1 MKSYIL
7 AFLLL
12 FIVCSC
18 RIYPPRQS
26 KYYKHKLK
34 GTERNYQTTFMNQ
47 DSTSLI
53 SNKRV
58 LKYNLTNDSLIVFE
72 KSKIYKFYKDSF
84 QIILNKKSSI
94 YNKTYYYDGGI
105 ISIKR
110 FDDGVLI
117 YEKRNFNGIFKRN
130 HVNLDVSY

>member
-1 MKSYIL
+1 
-7 AFLLL
+7 
-12 FIVCSC
+12 
-18 RIYPPRQS
+18 
-26 KYYKHKLK
+26 
-34 GTERNYQTTFMNQ
+34 MNQ